1 MTPEWC
7 CKDNA
12 VLRENLL
19 CIFRNNLAWLD
30 CQYTLETLD
39 DISSQSQWQSAS
51 SYLKKITH
59 VILQTHVEQFLEK
72 QRICERRRTRSREL
86 SLEWSVVQPGDWS
99 AALLSIY
106 VLHWRPA
113 SWTWRR
119 LQRVQSWGES
129 LKMSEN
135 FKKDRTT
142 TRTTSGITSGITSR
156 ITTRTTSRTI
166 SRITG
171 TTELQRTRITKT
183 IKAPELPK
191 QQKSSE
197 PFELRTLVIV
207 SDIWTLSLIVWWTEL
222 VNGELIIIFI
232 TIFHS
237 SSWS

>member
-12 VLRENLL
+12 ILRENLL
-19 CIFRNNLAWLD
+19 WIFRNNLAWLD
-30 CQYTLETLD
+30 CQYSLETLD
-39 DISSQSQWQSAS
+39 DIFSQSQRLSAS
-51 SYLKKITH
+51 SWRKL
-59 VILQTHVEQFLEK
+59 LQTRVEQFLEK
-72 QRICERRRTRSREL
+72 QKTCERCSLTHSREL

-99 AALLSIY
+99 AALLSTC
-106 VLHWRPA
+106 VPHWRPA
-113 SWTWRR
+113 SWTWRG

-135 FKKDRTT
+135 FKKNRTT
-142 TRTTSGITSGITSR
+142 TRTISGITSGITSR
-156 ITTRTTSRTI
+156 TITRTTSRTT

-197 PFELRTLVIV
+197 LFELRTLVIV
-207 SDIWTLSLIVWWTEL
+207 WPVIGIWTLPLIVWWIEL
-222 VNGELIIIFI
+222 VNGKLIIIFI